1 MSCAE
6 MGGAVLVRDLEACG
20 GAEDVALL
28 GQSAGTRAG
37 KRGKRVWVKLCVCP
51 PSVISEASIQ
61 Q

>member
-6 MGGAVLVRDLEACG
+6 VGGAVLVRDLEACG
-20 GAEDVALL
+20 GRKMWHCWGKVQDA
-28 GQSAGTRAG
+28 GQG
-37 KRGKRVWVKLCVCP
+37 RGGRVWVVMCP